1 VDSDLTK
8 QAHARTRKDHAQELA
23 EDYVEAIA
31 DVRKQAEVCRATD
44 LADRFGVSKVTV
56 NRAIGRLK
64 RAGLVN
70 TRPYGPVWL
79 TAKGRVLARVAR
91 KRHETVLQFL
101 TALGVSPQTAALDS
115 EGLEHHVSPE
125 TIAAMR
131 AFIQRAQDS

>member
-1 VDSDLTK
+1 MNSDPAEK
-8 QAHARTRKDHAQELA
+8 AHARTRKDHSQELA
-23 EDYVEAIA
+23 EDYVAAIA
-31 DVRKQAEVCRATD
+31 AVREQAELCRATD
-44 LADRFGVSKVTV
+44 LAAHFGVSKVTV

-79 TAKGRVLARVAR
+79 TAKGRVMARFVR
-91 KRHETVLQFL
+91 KRRETVERFL
-101 TALGVSPQTAALDS
+101 IALGVSPETAVLDG

>member
-1 VDSDLTK
+1 
-8 QAHARTRKDHAQELA
+8 
-23 EDYVEAIA
+23 
-31 DVRKQAEVCRATD
+31 
-44 LADRFGVSKVTV
+44 
-56 NRAIGRLK
+56 
-64 RAGLVN
+64 
-70 TRPYGPVWL
+70 
-79 TAKGRVLARVAR
+79 VLARVAR